1 LSWEDV
7 ELILRSVS
15 MADVHLSQ
23 KGSEDMESVGI
34 KTGSLIVVDGK
45 TLVVTDIRTEETI
58 GGRAVHISACDQ
70 ETARTKQ
77 VHNIQSNE
85 TTQQLMDMIQ
95 KMAQGKFPGMS
106 GE

>member
-1 LSWEDV
+1 
-7 ELILRSVS
+7 
-15 MADVHLSQ
+15 
-23 KGSEDMESVGI
+23 MENMDI

-95 KMAQGKFPGMS
+95 KMAKGKFPGM
-106 GE
+106 GGD